1 MKIVRDFNGIGKR
14 WPTLVTCRRDY
25 NNCSMNAAQRAA
37 VIEPLIPRPPADVA
51 RLRNA
56 FSSIVAKQWDMYL
69 PSATTGDLTG
79 TRHAQSV
86 KARFIAEMYARAC
99 YSMLLLS
106 AGGPALLRFPVR
118 AAAMLPL
125 SRGMAIALGGALL
138 SGLNQLVPQA
148 VHRQLLLTAALM
160 GALDVV
166 LDEAA
171 SSGEAAVLRIASSIA
186 SHPPTTLLPA
196 EQPIA
201 TLTRMIRHGE
211 SSWQSGYWETVLVP
225 AVRAYCLAEA
235 LAVAQA
241 PDPKGMGHRWA
252 GIDSAIKGMWYVVGP
267 CMGLGGDLSRF
278 EKTEWNR
285 EQQWMADTSLLM
297 QMIDDWVDQD
307 EDRGARVTPVVA
319 GHWNTASVEHLY
331 RNTTR
336 DLATMLTENRIRNR
350 VLQELFLDLYN
361 DYLHVALEAMRTGVA
376 A

>member
-1 MKIVRDFNGIGKR
+1 M
-14 WPTLVTCRRDY
+14 
-25 NNCSMNAAQRAA
+25 
-37 VIEPLIPRPPADVA
+37 
-51 RLRNA
+51 
-56 FSSIVAKQWDMYL
+56 VAKQWEMYL
-69 PSATTGDLTG
+69 PSATTGDPPG
-79 TRHAQSV
+79 APQAQPV
-86 KARFIAEMYARAC
+86 KARFIAEMYARGC

-125 SRGMAIALGGALL
+125 SRGMAIALGGTLL
-138 SGLNQLVPQA
+138 SSLNQLAPRA
-148 VHRQLLLTAALM
+148 VHRQLLLTSALM
-160 GALDVV
+160 GALDIV

-171 SSGEAAVLRIASSIA
+171 SSGETAALRIASSLA
-186 SHPPTTLLPA
+186 PHPPATLLPA
-196 EQPIA
+196 EQALA
-201 TLTRMIRHGE
+201 TLTMTIRRSE
-211 SSWQSGYWETVLVP
+211 SNWQSGYWETVVVP

-252 GIDSAIKGMWYVVGP
+252 GVEAVIKGMWYVVGP
-267 CMGLGGDLSRF
+267 CMGLGGNLSGF

-285 EQQWMADTSLLM
+285 EQQWMADTTLLM

-319 GHWNTASVEHLY
+319 GHWNTASVEQLY
-331 RNTTR
+331 RNTVR
-336 DLATMLTENRIRNR
+336 DLATMLTENRIRSR

-361 DYLHVALEAMRTGVA
+361 DYLHVALQAMRTGVA

>member
-1 MKIVRDFNGIGKR
+1 MSI
-14 WPTLVTCRRDY
+14 
-25 NNCSMNAAQRAA
+25 AQYAA
-37 VIEPLIPRPPADVA
+37 VIEPLIPRPPVDIAP
-51 RLRNA
+51 LRNA
-56 FSSIVAKQWDMYL
+56 FSSMVAEQWEMYL
-69 PSATTGDLTG
+69 PSATTDAPLSPT
-79 TRHAQSV
+79 HAQSV

-106 AGGPALLRFPVR
+106 AGGPALLRVPVR

-138 SGLNQLVPQA
+138 SGLNQLVPHA
-148 VHRQLLLTAALM
+148 VHRQLLLTSALM

-171 SSGEAAVLRIASSIA
+171 SSGEAAVLRIASLITPRA
-186 SHPPTTLLPA
+186 PTTFLPA
-196 EQPIA
+196 EQLIA
-201 TLTRMIRHGE
+201 TLTRMIRRSE

-225 AVRAYCLAEA
+225 AVHAYCLAEA

-267 CMGLGGDLSRF
+267 CMGLCGDLARF
-278 EKTEWNR
+278 EKAEWNR

-307 EDRGARVTPVVA
+307 EDSGARVTPVVA
-319 GHWNTASVEHLY
+319 GHWNTASVDQLY
-331 RNTTR
+331 RKTAR

-350 VLQELFLDLYN
+350 VFQELFLDLYN

>member
-1 MKIVRDFNGIGKR
+1 M
-14 WPTLVTCRRDY
+14 
-25 NNCSMNAAQRAA
+25 
-37 VIEPLIPRPPADVA
+37 
-51 RLRNA
+51 
-56 FSSIVAKQWDMYL
+56 AKQWETYL
-69 PSATTGDLTG
+69 PSAITGDPPG
-79 TRHAQSV
+79 TPHAQSV

-106 AGGPALLRFPVR
+106 AGGPALLRFAVR

-125 SRGMAIALGGALL
+125 SRGLAIALGRALL
-138 SGLNQLVPQA
+138 SSLNRLVPHA
-148 VHRQLLLTAALM
+148 VHRQLLLTSALM

-166 LDEAA
+166 LDETA
-171 SSGEAAVLRIASSIA
+171 SSGEAAVLRVASSIA
-186 SHPPTTLLPA
+186 PHPPATLLAA
-196 EQPIA
+196 EQPMA
-201 TLTRMIRHGE
+201 NLTRMIRRGE
-211 SSWQSGYWETVLVP
+211 SSWQSGYWERVLVP

-241 PDPKGMGHRWA
+241 PDPNSMGHRWA
-252 GIDSAIKGMWYVVGP
+252 GIDCAIKGMWYVVGP
-267 CMGLGGDLSRF
+267 CMGLGGNLSRF
-278 EKTEWNR
+278 EKIEWNR

-307 EDRGARVTPVVA
+307 EDRGARVTPVLA
-319 GHWNTASVEHLY
+319 GDWNTASVEQLY
-331 RNTTR
+331 RKTAR